1 MKLVTPSYL
10 LHMRDGC
17 TDSGMTNIKSAEEAA
32 PAKEKVAATFLT

>member
-32 PAKEKVAATFLT
+32 PAKEQLLPHF